1 MVLVGVEFG
10 ATAAIYRA
18 PAPITRPDKMS
29 GFNGISGHDLK
40 I

>member
-10 ATAAIYRA
+10 ATAPIYGA

-40 I
+40 V